1 MSDRELDQQLVERV
15 QRGDK
20 RAFDLLVSK
29 YQRRLIRLVSRL
41 VKDPSEAEDVAQD
54 AFIRAYRALP
64 NFRGD
69 SAFYTWLYRIGLN
82 TAKNYLVSQGRKA
95 PTATEFSSEDAE
107 QRDDGELL
115 RDINTPESLMMSR
128 QVGEAVNSAMD
139 ALGDDLK
146 TAITLREID
155 GLSYEE
161 IASAMNCPV
170 GTVRSRIFRARDAIA
185 ARLKPLIDS
194 GHNKRW

>member
-1 MSDRELDQQLVERV
+1 MLFRSQFAVNFLIDHLRLADGELVPFATHRFDEHREMQQSAAADGVAELPPLVV
-15 QRGDK
+15 PVD
-20 RAFDLLVSK
+20 
-29 YQRRLIRLVSRL
+29 
-41 VKDPSEAEDVAQD
+41 DP
-54 AFIRAYRALP
+54 R
-64 NFRGD
+64 
-69 SAFYTWLYRIGLN
+69 
-82 TAKNYLVSQGRKA
+82 
-95 PTATEFSSEDAE
+95 EDAE